1 MQITDKIRCVV
12 CDDHEALRLGVV
24 RALDAVDDLEVVG
37 QADNGLSAIQMIDK
51 RRPHVAVVDLQMP
64 DVDGLAVATAVA
76 EADSSTAVLVYTA
89 SLDAAG
95 VQSALAAG
103 AAGYVLKTGPVQ
115 ELARA
120 IRLVARGGRYVDPTL
135 LAAMFDAQTDPNG
148 SLLTERESEVLQLL
162 ADGLTTRAAAE
173 RLFLA
178 PTTVRSYIENA
189 MQKLGTNSRTGAV
202 ASALRDGLIN

>member
-1 MQITDKIRCVV
+1 MQSTDKIRCVV

-24 RALDAVDDLEVVG
+24 RAIDAMDDLEVVG